1 MTDLFIITKEMVL
14 KAPTYMDLRTK
25 ESLSQSIAALC
36 LKDMKIAYQ
45 NEAGQKA
52 LALPVLKKEDTALK
66 TILLLNSFLGFYFDI
81 TLDSNEDSY
90 EQYDYYAKSHPFN
103 QLERLKTDTE
113 LKSKIYDILS
123 DYREFEKMV
132 NSEIYSLKMNN
143 NDPLARF
150 AATMQLMSDPASI
163 QKLAEELKK
172 AGNEYIG
179 ILEEKKVLKTQ
190 QKAEMLK
197 GIQKAKK

>member
-103 QLERLKTDTE
+103 QLERLKPTPSSRARYMTFCRTIE
-113 LKSKIYDILS
+113 SSKRWSIL
-123 DYREFEKMV
+123 
-132 NSEIYSLKMNN
+132 
-143 NDPLARF
+143 RF
-150 AATMQLMSDPASI
+150 TVSR
-163 QKLAEELKK
+163 
-172 AGNEYIG
+172 
-179 ILEEKKVLKTQ
+179 
-190 QKAEMLK
+190 
-197 GIQKAKK
+197 